1 MPFRHAFSLE
11 PALPQLY
18 AYAKSTTESKRE
30 RGDTGEWDPARAEQ
44 RRGVG
49 RTGKEESSRGKGASR
64 GREN

>member
-30 RGDTGEWDPARAEQ
+30 REGGKGRVGTGER
-44 RRGVG
+44 
-49 RTGKEESSRGKGASR
+49 
-64 GREN
+64 